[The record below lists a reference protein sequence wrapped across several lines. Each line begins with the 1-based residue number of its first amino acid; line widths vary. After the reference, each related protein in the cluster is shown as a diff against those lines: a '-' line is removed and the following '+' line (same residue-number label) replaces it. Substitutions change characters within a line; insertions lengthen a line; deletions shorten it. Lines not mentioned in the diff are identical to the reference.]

1 MTSESVLAHS
11 KLLEA
16 RFTNVKNIPGTRS
29 QHCFKPLSRDKL
41 SLSRVSF
48 DHDKHSTVHPI
59 GVTEGSNEND
69 QTNYTVGV
77 YVATVYDHDRKWFV
91 GMILERCEEKADV
104 LVKFMHPA
112 QSQKLAW
119 PSRPDICWVPPLT

>member
-1 MTSESVLAHS
+1 MVTSPVGEWGCQTS
-11 KLLEA
+11 
-16 RFTNVKNIPGTRS
+16 RDPCGTRS
-29 QHCFKPLSRDKL
+29 HHCFKPLSRDKL

-77 YVATVYDHDRKWFV
+77 YVAKYC
-91 GMILERCEEKADV
+91 L
-104 LVKFMHPA
+104 
-112 QSQKLAW
+112 
-119 PSRPDICWVPPLT
+119 